1 MPVSTQTLASLV
13 VDAVPEAARESY
25 ASFEGVERAAQAW
38 LDAAVAKRATIDPGL
53 LDPETFVPYVAA
65 RLPAGSEPQAAMEA
79 VHAGDLFLAWA
90 CLQRDPAA
98 IRCFHESYLQRLD
111 GPLRR
116 LDSTTGF
123 AEEVRDRLAQDLL
136 VGTTERPPRIG
147 EYAGRGELW
156 SWVRITAL
164 RSAIKLRRRS
174 SREVAVEQSMLDA
187 LAGSP
192 DDAEVMPGGDPEL
205 SALKDR
211 FADNFRDAFEGAF
224 STLSIRERNVLAQF
238 HLDGLTTDQLGALY
252 RVHRVTVSRWLSRAR
267 TTLLSSTRATL
278 MTRLD
283 LTPSE
288 CDSII
293 RIVQS
298 QLDLTLE
305 RIIGAPDR
313 DAQ

>member
-13 VDAVPEAARESY
+13 IDAVPGPARERY
-25 ASFEGVERAAQAW
+25 AAFDGVERAAQAW
-38 LDAAVAKRATIDPGL
+38 LDAAAANPTEVDPGL
-53 LDPETFVPYVAA
+53 LNAELFVPYVAA
-65 RLPAGSEPQAAMEA
+65 RLPADSEPQVAMEA

-98 IRCFHESYLQRLD
+98 IRSFHARYLQRLE

-136 VGTTERPPRIG
+136 VGTSDRSPKIQ

-164 RSAIKLRRRS
+164 RSAIKLRQRS

-192 DDAEVMPGGDPEL
+192 DDPDLIPGGDPEL

-211 FADNFRDAFEGAF
+211 FADNFKDAFEGAF
-224 STLSIRERNVLAQF
+224 TALSVRERNVLAQF

-278 MTRLD
+278 MKRLD

-288 CDSII
+288 CDSVI

-313 DAQ
+313 E

>member
-1 MPVSTQTLASLV
+1 MPVSVQTTTLASLV
-13 VDAVPEAARESY
+13 VEAVPESAKERYAAF
-25 ASFEGVERAAQAW
+25 ADLGQAVQGW
-38 LDAAVAKRATIDPGL
+38 LDAAAEACPPGVDADL
-53 LDPETFVPYVAA
+53 LQPQAFVPYVAA
-65 RLPAGSEPQAAMEA
+65 RLPADADPRSAVEA
-79 VHAGDLFLAWA
+79 VRAGDLFLAWA
-90 CLQRDPAA
+90 CVSDDQAA
-98 IRCFHESYLQRLD
+98 VRHFHAAFLQRLD

-116 LDSTTGF
+116 LDSSTGL

-136 VGTTERPPRIG
+136 VGTDERPPRLR

-156 SWVRITAL
+156 AWLRITAL
-164 RSAIKLRRRS
+164 RAAIKLRRRA

-192 DDAEVMPGGDPEL
+192 DDPSAEPMTDPEL
-205 SALKDR
+205 TALKGR
-211 FADNFRDAFEGAF
+211 FAANFKQAFEGSFAA
-224 STLSIRERNVLAQF
+224 LSVRERNVLAQF

-267 TTLLSSTRATL
+267 ATLLSGTRSTL

-288 CDSII
+288 CDSVI

-298 QLDLTLE
+298 QLDLTIE
-305 RIIGAPDR
+305 RLIAP
-313 DAQ
+313 